1 MRPPAA
7 RKDRAARKSE
17 GVDVPAG
24 PRQSAEIQAAEVQ
37 SAEVRIVEVQIA
49 EVRIVE
55 IRAGADGYPAG
66 TSAAPPRVYPV
77 DPVYRVYSVDPVA
90 AAGNGRER
98 RDARKRVRW
107 FRQLPVGLRPPCP
120 TAGVDLSA
128 ALRADQA
135 GRVFHPVFGRKCVRT
150 FGPFD

>member
-17 GVDVPAG
+17 RVDVPAG
-24 PRQSAEIQAAEVQ
+24 PRQSAEIQAA
-37 SAEVRIVEVQIA
+37 EVQIA

-107 FRQLPVGLRPPCP
+107 FRHLPVG
-120 TAGVDLSA
+120 
-128 ALRADQA
+128 LRADQA

>member
-7 RKDRAARKSE
+7 RKDRALRKSE
-17 GVDVPAG
+17 RADVPAG
-24 PRQSAEIQAAEVQ
+24 PRQSAEIQAAEV
-37 SAEVRIVEVQIA
+37 RIA

-107 FRQLPVGLRPPCP
+107 FRHLPVG
-120 TAGVDLSA
+120 
-128 ALRADQA
+128 LRADQA

>member
-1 MRPPAA
+1 
-7 RKDRAARKSE
+7 
-17 GVDVPAG
+17 
-24 PRQSAEIQAAEVQ
+24 
-37 SAEVRIVEVQIA
+37 
-49 EVRIVE
+49 VE